1 MLPTRYGFSTTVVP
15 SARSYEFFTQ
25 YKGIHDNCKFII
37 HRQFSILTD
46 LSDANG
52 KRDECLIGMLSD
64 EGIKAMEED
73 AARAAEELAKIKAER
88 HGAALQPDVFTL
100 AKLVN
105 RKELSSDTRYV
116 VGGLDQRVLTS

>member
-1 MLPTRYGFSTTVVP
+1 M
-15 SARSYEFFTQ
+15 Q
-25 YKGIHDNCKFII
+25 YKGIHDNCKLVILK
-37 HRQFSILTD
+37 QLTVLTD
-46 LSDANG
+46 SSDANG

-73 AARAAEELAKIKAER
+73 AVRAAKELAKIKAER

-100 AKLVN
+100 AKLVA

-116 VGGLDQRVLTS
+116 VDRFDQRLLAN

>member
-1 MLPTRYGFSTTVVP
+1 MTPF
-15 SARSYEFFTQ
+15 ARSDEVAMQ
-25 YKGIHDNCKFII
+25 YKGIHDNCRFVVL
-37 HRQFSILTD
+37 RQLTFLTA

-52 KRDECLIGMLSD
+52 RRDECLIGMLSD

-73 AARAAEELAKIKAER
+73 AVRAAEELAKIKAER

-100 AKLVN
+100 AKLVK

-116 VGGLDQRVLTS
+116 IDPFDWHLLIF

>member
-1 MLPTRYGFSTTVVP
+1 M
-15 SARSYEFFTQ
+15 RSDEVIMQ
-25 YKGIHDNCKFII
+25 YKGIHDNCDFFVVL
-37 HRQFSILTD
+37 RQLTILTA
-46 LSDANG
+46 LLDANG

-73 AARAAEELAKIKAER
+73 AVRAAKELAKIKSER

-100 AKLVN
+100 AKLVT

-116 VGGLDQRVLTS
+116 SDRFN